1 MKEEQISDLGFTFIK
16 NKKQEIIINRYGN
29 KIAILR
35 NKKALEFIED
45 IKFLNFEDQQQL
57 IARLTGNYKRGNEK
71 QAKKH
76 FRNKI

>member
-1 MKEEQISDLGFTFIK
+1 MSDLGFTFIK

-29 KIAILR
+29 KITVLR

-45 IKFLNFEDQQQL
+45 IKFLDFEDQQQL

>member
-1 MKEEQISDLGFTFIK
+1 MSDLGFTFIK

-29 KIAILR
+29 KITVLR

>member
-29 KIAILR
+29 KITVLR

-45 IKFLNFEDQQQL
+45 IKFLDFEDQQQL

>member
-1 MKEEQISDLGFTFIK
+1 MKEEQVSDLGFTFIK